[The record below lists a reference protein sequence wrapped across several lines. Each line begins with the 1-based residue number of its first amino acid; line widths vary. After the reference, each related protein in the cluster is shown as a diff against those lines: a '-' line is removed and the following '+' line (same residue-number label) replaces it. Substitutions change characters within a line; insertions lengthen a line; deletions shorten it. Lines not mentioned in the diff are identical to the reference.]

1 MTFLSALGGFPEM
14 VLGFAFSL
22 GCALLLAFA
31 CLRLLVSLITRQQ
44 FDVADNAIADNVIND
59 PSHTGSIIWLGAAVA
74 GGNGG
79 SDAGPVNEF
88 SSGAIGSPY
97 LLPAAAPRNRFT
109 RIAKPDANTGGA
121 VVELPQ
127 VVAGRVAQGGRGDGW
142 SGDAA

>member
-14 VLGFAFSL
+14 LLGFAFSL

-31 CLRLLVSLITRQQ
+31 CLRLLVGLITRQQ
-44 FDVADNAIADNVIND
+44 YSVADNVIADNVMND

-74 GGNGG
+74 GGG
-79 SDAGPVNEF
+79 SDAGPVDDFN
-88 SSGAIGSPY
+88 SGAIGSPY

-109 RIAKPDANTGGA
+109 RIAKPDGNAGGA

-127 VVAGRVAQGGRGDGW
+127 VIAGRAAQGGRGDGW